1 MTICRL
7 ARLASLGSLG
17 LDDKHVK
24 ATELWQHELQERKCA
39 ASLASLRSARS
50 GQHELQE
57 RKCAA
62 SLASLRSARSAW
74 TTSMSRLQN
83 CGSMFASLEPM
94 LPDNPKHIAKHQ
106 ADNRQVKHHMLQEL
120 VYKPHLGR

>member
-17 LDDKHVK
+17 VDDKHVK
-24 ATELWQHELQERKCA
+24 ATELW
-39 ASLASLRSARS
+39 
-50 GQHELQE
+50 QHELQE